1 MSAVPPTD
9 KETEGGSF
17 KGNHK
22 SAETA
27 PQTGLMAG
35 LLDKDLE
42 IPVLKML
49 QELKKDMEKRK
60 KMMCEYNGKNINR
73 DKKVSELRSTTEL
86 INWETQ

>member
-42 IPVLKML
+42 ITCLKDAPRTK
-49 QELKKDMEKRK
+49 ERHGE
-60 KMMCEYNGKNINR
+60 
-73 DKKVSELRSTTEL
+73 TEE
-86 INWETQ
+86 NDV